1 MSKLSSVPYDVSKHL
16 ATFMN
21 QSQLKYRL
29 IPLCDY
35 VTKRD
40 KTTGG

>member
-21 QSQLKYRL
+21 QSQSKAPCRL
-29 IPLCDY
+29 FMSLIL
-35 VTKRD
+35 
-40 KTTGG
+40 